1 MATTTAWEPVIGL
14 EVHAQLLTKSKM
26 FCRCSSDYASAPP
39 NTHVCPT
46 CLGMPGAL
54 PVINRRAI
62 ELTIRIGLALG
73 CGIAEFCRFDRKNYF
88 YPDLMKGYQ
97 ISQYDLPLCKDGKL
111 TFTVGQEQRVAGIT
125 RVHLEEDTAKHS
137 DRMGSEG
144 AYSLI
149 DVNRGG
155 VPLIEIVGEPD
166 LRSAEDA
173 REYLRALRAILRYV
187 GASTG
192 NMEEGAFRCDA
203 NVSVRPAGST
213 QFGTKVEIKNMNS
226 FRAVYNALNYEI
238 ERQSKAIEA
247 GEKIVQETRGWNEER
262 GVTLSQRSKEF
273 AHDYRYFPEP
283 DLPPLAPGRE
293 WVDEIRAAM
302 PELPDA
308 RRDRYQSE
316 HGLSAYDAA
325 LLAGE
330 REYADLFDQTVA
342 RYAQPKAVANWIN
355 GDVRRLAAAT
365 PIEETGLTPPS
376 LAELLQML
384 DGGQLNR
391 PQAVQVLEVLYTEG
405 GTAKQIAAARGLQQV
420 SDEGALLAAIDAAI
434 AGNPKSV
441 ADYKSGKKN
450 AMGFLVGQVMKATRG
465 QANPSM
471 VNQLLAKR
479 LDELT

>member
-1 MATTTAWEPVIGL
+1 
-14 EVHAQLLTKSKM
+14 
-26 FCRCSSDYASAPP
+26 
-39 NTHVCPT
+39 
-46 CLGMPGAL
+46 
-54 PVINRRAI
+54 
-62 ELTIRIGLALG
+62 
-73 CGIAEFCRFDRKNYF
+73 
-88 YPDLMKGYQ
+88 
-97 ISQYDLPLCKDGKL
+97 
-111 TFTVGQEQRVAGIT
+111 
-125 RVHLEEDTAKHS
+125 
-137 DRMGSEG
+137 
-144 AYSLI
+144 
-149 DVNRGG
+149 
-155 VPLIEIVGEPD
+155 
-166 LRSAEDA
+166 
-173 REYLRALRAILRYV
+173 
-187 GASTG
+187 
-192 NMEEGAFRCDA
+192 
-203 NVSVRPAGST
+203 
-213 QFGTKVEIKNMNS
+213 MNS